1 MHWNWSQ
8 LCGRGVES
16 LTVWTHNDFAHC
28 FELLTFVCTTHAL
41 FAVIS
46 AYYAGQHRHAV
57 LRAVFL
63 PRYWVL
69 HVRFLCAILFFLL
82 PVLFAVLTRTY
93 LEIRMSLIDVGTVC
107 VTSGSWL
114 IHAVFVA
121 RLHFDLTR
129 TLRGPSSL
137 MISFFLTFA
146 SQGIQ
151 LRTIILDV
159 SHHSKYL
166 NKVEEYEGFISFTLY
181 IVYSLTLIPSKRHT
195 LVEGRNYSIQDI
207 DTSTEDTSLLGNR
220 NVSHTRYHTQS
231 GNEQDGM
238 PLGRAEEG
246 TNCLSKLF
254 FCWVN
259 PLMLKGS
266 RRKLSSPADL
276 FVLPKPLDTAKIE
289 DYFKSVISAYN
300 TQSSATHSQPAD
312 VEFRGPD
319 QSQDFIR
326 KPLTLLGALNKAYG
340 LHYYSLGI
348 LKLMADMLGF
358 CGPVLL
364 NLLVSYMENSMEPAQ
379 HGYLYA
385 GGLFLSTFLVA
396 MLSTHFTYQVQ
407 VRYNFEIIIYTA
419 N

>member
-1 MHWNWSQ
+1 MDWNWSQ
-8 LCGRGVES
+8 LCGRGVEN
-16 LTVWTHNDFAHC
+16 LTVWTHNDFGHC

-41 FAVIS
+41 FAVVS

-57 LRAVFL
+57 LRTVFL
-63 PRYWVL
+63 PRCWVL
-69 HVRFLCAILFFLL
+69 HVRLLCAVLLFLL

-93 LEIRMSLIDVGTVC
+93 LEIHMSLIDIATVC

-129 TLRGPSSL
+129 TLRGPGIL
-137 MISFFLTFA
+137 MMSFFLTLA

-151 LRTIILDV
+151 LRTIILHV
-159 SHHSKYL
+159 AHHSRYL
-166 NKVEEYEGFISFTLY
+166 NKIEEYVGFVSFTVY
-181 IVYSLTLIPSKRHT
+181 VVYSLTLIPSKRHI
-195 LVEGRNYSIQDI
+195 LAEGRNYTVQDI
-207 DTSTEDTSLLGNR
+207 DASTEDTSLLGNT
-220 NVSHTRYHTQS
+220 NVSHTTYGIRS
-231 GNEQDGM
+231 RSEQDGIS
-238 PLGRAEEG
+238 LGRAEG
-246 TNCLSKLF
+246 GANLLSKLF

-266 RRKLSSPADL
+266 KRNLSSPTNL
-276 FVLPKPLDTAKIE
+276 FDLPKSLDTAKIG
-289 DYFKSVISAYN
+289 DYFKSVISTYN
-300 TQSSATHSQPAD
+300 TQSPVAHSQPAD
-312 VEFRGPD
+312 VAFRGPHE
-319 QSQDFIR
+319 SQ
-326 KPLTLLGALNKAYG
+326 KPLTLLGALNKAFG

-348 LKLMADMLGF
+348 LKLLADMLGF

-385 GGLFLSTFLVA
+385 GGLFLTTFFVA

-407 VRYNFEIIIYTA
+407 VRYNFEITIYSV